1 MYIPQSSSAPLLVFC
16 GLIFFGNPAWADD
29 QLNCENSTNM
39 NQQEMN
45 MCSYQDF
52 KNADAELNKIWPKA
66 KAFANSMDEDLLEGD
81 QTAADGL
88 LKSQKAWLI
97 YRDQQ
102 CELEGFT
109 SRGGSMQPLLVSGCK
124 TKLTNARIKELNGII
139 DGQ

>member
-1 MYIPQSSSAPLLVFC
+1 MFC
-16 GLIFFGNPAWADD
+16 GNPTWADD
-29 QLNCENSTNM
+29 QLDCEDSSNM

-45 MCSYQDF
+45 MCAYQDF
-52 KNADAELNKIWPKA
+52 NNADAELNKIWPKA
-66 KAFANSMDEDLLEGD
+66 KAFAENLDENVSEGD
-81 QTAADGL
+81 QTAADAL
-88 LKSQKAWLI
+88 LKSQRAWLI

-124 TKLTNARIKELNGII
+124 TTLTNARIKELSGII